1 MGGQAVQLTS
11 RGVRVQIF
19 LGETDQV
26 GHVPRYQAI
35 LEYLRKEGAAGAT
48 VVRGVAGFGA
58 NSKIHT
64 AAILRLS
71 LDLPMI
77 LTWVDAPG
85 RVERLLPAVRELAG
99 SGIVTVEEVGI
110 VAYGG
115 RRLEQLRFDLP
126 VQDVMNRDVVA
137 VRDDAPARIAVE
149 LLVGKPFRA
158 LPVVDVDGRVLGV
171 VSSGDL
177 VARAGLGAR
186 LELLSAMSESARHG
200 FLDQVAAR
208 PVREVMTG
216 NPATTRTTDAVRSA
230 THTMADRKLK
240 RLPVVDAEGRLA
252 GILARSDVL
261 RAVGETFPRD
271 LAAAPEHAGAR
282 AVGDV
287 MRTDAPVASA
297 DATVPEL
304 LDVVVST
311 RLNRAVVIDSDG
323 RVIGVVTDA
332 DLIRIVDPSASVG
345 IVEALMG
352 AAGRPPSAKVTAREL
367 LTRPPL
373 TVGPSTPIAEAARL
387 MTERGFKIL
396 CVVDTGGR
404 LLGIVDRADLLRAAG
419 AALRD
424 LASASRDRDDDG
436 D

>member
-1 MGGQAVQLTS
+1 MGGQIVKLTS
-11 RGVRVQIF
+11 TGVRVQVF

-71 LDLPMI
+71 LDLPI
-77 LTWVDAPG
+77 VLTWIDAPG
-85 RVERLLPAVRELAG
+85 RVERLLPGVRDLAG

-110 VAYGG
+110 AAYGG

-126 VQDVMNRDVVA
+126 VQDVMKKDAVT
-137 VRDDAPARIAVE
+137 VRDDALARAAVE
-149 LLVGKPFRA
+149 MLIGQPFRA
-158 LPVVDVDGRVLGV
+158 LPVIDADRRVLGV

-186 LELLSAMSESARHG
+186 LELLSAMSDGLRRS
-200 FLDQVAAR
+200 FLDQVATL
-208 PVREVMTG
+208 PVGEVMTRDV
-216 NPATTRTTDAVRSA
+216 TTVHTTDSVRTA
-230 THTMADRKLK
+230 TRLMADRKLK
-240 RLPVVDAEGRLA
+240 RLPVVDADGRLA
-252 GILARSDVL
+252 GVLARSDVL

-271 LAAAPEHAGAR
+271 LAAEPDHAGAR
-282 AVGDV
+282 AIGEL
-287 MRTDAPVASA
+287 MHTDAPIARA
-297 DATVPEL
+297 DATVSQL

-311 RLNRAVVIDSDG
+311 RLNRAVVVDEDG
-323 RVIGVVTDA
+323 RVMGIVTDA
-332 DLIRIVDPSASVG
+332 DLIKSVDPSASVG

-352 AAGRPPSAKVTAREL
+352 SAGRAPSARITAAEL
-367 LTRPPL
+367 LTRPAL
-373 TVGPSTPIAEAARL
+373 TVGPDTPIAEAARL
-387 MTERGFKIL
+387 MTEKGFKVL
-396 CVVDTGGR
+396 CVVDRDGR
-404 LLGIVDRADLLRAAG
+404 LLGIVDRADLLHAAG
-419 AALRD
+419 DALREF
-424 LASASRDRDDDG
+424 ASASRGGDDDG